1 LCSDSIP
8 KATTKDYHR
17 HMHDLGNA
25 AKCILSHRSNPM
37 TFTRLVE
44 KLSGGIPPCNIGM
57 EGNESHI
64 FSHNPPR
71 TVHVCSITHRM

>member
-25 AKCILSHRSNPM
+25 AKCILSHRPNPM

-44 KLSGGIPPCNIGM
+44 KLSGGIPLAISAWREMRATSSPTT
-57 EGNESHI
+57 
-64 FSHNPPR
+64 P
-71 TVHVCSITHRM
+71 THSACL